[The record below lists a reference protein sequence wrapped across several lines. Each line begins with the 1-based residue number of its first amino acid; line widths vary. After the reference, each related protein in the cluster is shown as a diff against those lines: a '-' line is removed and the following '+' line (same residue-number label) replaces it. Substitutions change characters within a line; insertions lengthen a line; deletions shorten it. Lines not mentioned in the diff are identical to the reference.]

1 MEKCFGEKGR
11 LDQFFSS
18 LKVLLTNNFQ
28 LHSHCSLCY
37 KMFLHLISKP
47 LDLEQMRM
55 GWIRNNSVGKK
66 KIEQRI
72 FKRQFSVA
80 MINSILAIFTVTMK
94 ITNNSKT
101 KQKVVRFVTSIM
113 WMHGMQYISY
123 HTQSV
128 VFSVSNIYKILAW
141 NI

>member
-66 KIEQRI
+66 K
-72 FKRQFSVA
+72 
-80 MINSILAIFTVTMK
+80 
-94 ITNNSKT
+94 
-101 KQKVVRFVTSIM
+101 
-113 WMHGMQYISY
+113 
-123 HTQSV
+123 
-128 VFSVSNIYKILAW
+128 SNREYLRGNFRW
-141 NI
+141 Q